1 MTRVGEVVGSV
12 RTRLAPGGLA
22 RDTVWALV
30 IEAVLLFSSVLSF
43 ALLGRSLGAAAYGDY
58 VAIFAVAAPLGALA
72 AAGSSLAL
80 LHHAVR
86 DHEPLDRVTRSSVTI
101 GLVSGAILGLI
112 AVPITAFVVHSVAMW
127 VVACFVAAEFLGA
140 PLINLSAAVVQAAEG
155 YGAAARSR
163 IAPILSRTGLLVV
176 LAGAGVLSVET
187 LAPAYLAMTVVIAA
201 VLMHRNGRRCQVGF
215 RPGRAPRRII
225 NSAVFYSVGIT
236 SMSVQN
242 DGDKAVLAASGAGA
256 DSGLYAA
263 AYKIVQFGMV
273 PVGGLINSSHNRF
286 LEHSESVENEHVRR
300 TFRYTLISVGYGA
313 VFGAFMFIAAPTLT
327 KLLGPEY
334 SAATPVLRALSPFIV
349 ARGVATFAIN
359 GLLGLGRTGVR
370 TVLLIAN
377 AVLALGLYL
386 LLIPAYSW
394 QGAVVATLVSEAVL
408 AVATWACLIYYQR
421 KHNAVVRAARDEL
434 VDVSIALGE
443 SGPTGDPGEAI
454 IY

>member
-1 MTRVGEVVGSV
+1 MAGLVAAARS
-12 RTRLAPGGLA
+12 RLAPGGLA

-72 AAGSSLAL
+72 VAGSSLAL
-80 LHHAVR
+80 LHHSVR
-86 DHEPLDRVTRSSVTI
+86 DHEPLAEVTRSSVTI
-101 GLVSGAILGLI
+101 GVVAGTVLGAI
-112 AVPITAFVVHSVAMW
+112 AVPLTAFVVDSVAMW
-127 VVACFVAAEFLGA
+127 VVACFVAAEFLLA
-140 PLINLSAAVVQAAEG
+140 PLINLSAAVIQAAEG
-155 YGAAARSR
+155 YGAAAKTR
-163 IAPILSRTGLLVV
+163 IAPILTRTALLAV
-176 LAGAGVLSVET
+176 LAGFGVLSVET
-187 LAPAYLAMTVVIAA
+187 LAPAYLLMTIVIAA
-201 VLMHRNGRRCQVGF
+201 VLMHRSGRRCGVRFG
-215 RPGRAPRRII
+215 PGRAPRRIV

-236 SMSVQN
+236 SMSLQN
-242 DGDKAVLAASGAGA
+242 DGDKVVLSASGAGA

-286 LEHSESVENEHVRR
+286 LENSEGVENEHIRR
-300 TFRYTLISVGYGA
+300 TFRYTLVTVGYGA
-313 VFGAFMFIAAPTLT
+313 IFGAFMFVAAPTLT

-334 SAATPVLRALSPFIV
+334 SEATPVLRALSPFII

-377 AVLALGLYL
+377 AVLAVGLYL
-386 LLIPAYSW
+386 LLIPEYSW
-394 QGAVVATLVSEAVL
+394 KGAVVATLVSEAVL
-408 AVATWACLIYYQR
+408 AVATWTCLIYYQR
-421 KHNAVVRAARDEL
+421 KHNATVRAARGEL
-434 VDVSIALGE
+434 VDVSMALGE
-443 SGPTGDPGEAI
+443 SGPTGDPGEAM